1 MARSTPVRAERGT
14 PPSTRKTSPTPPLT
28 ATIVLARWRLRNTW
42 GMLLV
47 TGMGM
52 IAAVM
57 LVCAVP
63 LYSQLSTTAGLH
75 GVFTAMP
82 DSPIIRV
89 HAALQGLSISGVRDV
104 RSQIEPLP
112 QQELAKYLA
121 RGNQFSLQSRGF
133 SMLAPKPKNAVDTI
147 ALLGDEMAQAS
158 PHMKLLAGRLPLMQ
172 SANLEAAITSLTAHS
187 LNVHVGSVI
196 SLKFEAYT
204 TYKNDPSNTNEIVIE
219 TSLPLHIVGIYA
231 SALSNDSFWH
241 GAALDPIVQAQ
252 KSVNLTSYTALVS
265 NEALLAAVVNTVP
278 AAQKNVASGVVFS
291 SLISDAYWYYRL
303 DARTLTIANE
313 NDLQTSLAT
322 MQGRIADN
330 YGKIQSSPP
339 YPYIQNADISG
350 PVFSTYEGPGT
361 LELFRN
367 RVDVALIPVTILM
380 IEAVALILFFIS
392 MMAELLV
399 ERQADAIAVLRS
411 RGASRRQVFGSFFTQ
426 SFGLGLIAF
435 LVGPL
440 LALLAVYLLVRG
452 ILGDMG
458 QAALSTVN
466 NDLMGTFLLLI
477 TYAAIAVA
485 VALLAMSIATYR
497 AVGFDVLAM
506 RREAAR
512 SSARSLWQRF
522 NLDLVA
528 VVVALV
534 GYGISLYLNS
544 IPGLD
549 AQTRV
554 LVQAPLTLIAPTFL
568 LLAGIFILLRI
579 FPYLLRLGATL
590 ATRGRGA
597 SAVLALGQMS
607 RAPRQSVRMAL
618 LLALATAFAIFSLI
632 FTASQAQRIRDV
644 AAYQVGADFSGSIP
658 DAVTAQDVAHD
669 RAALKSIRGVT
680 SVTLGYTRHANTV
693 GQDVLPVEIR
703 AVDADTFAQRATW
716 SDSAAP
722 LAPLMQQLS
731 AQRVSASTQRFKEQ
745 ASINVP
751 AVVDA
756 LTWKRLGLSVGTQF
770 SLEAS
775 PASNSSDG
783 IITFVALAE
792 VQHIP
797 TINDSTEAGDS
808 NGSPLPGGV
817 IVDFR
822 SYQVAYQ
829 LVSKQLLPINYVW
842 LRTSDDAALVAN
854 VRNALTRNTPQ
865 VSPLLDRR
873 AIITALS
880 SDPLTLDLIGE
891 LALGA
896 STALLLALLGNLLAS
911 WLNARNRVTNFAV
924 LRALGTSPRQV
935 ANVLTWE
942 QGIIYI
948 TALVLGV
955 LFGAL
960 LALTVIPSLVFTS
973 VPASGATSGAS
984 NGEFYAL
991 QHILPVQ
998 IVVPPSLIIA
1008 LVVLVVI
1015 CIVTLG
1021 MMVRVVTQPALSQA
1035 LRLNED

>member
-1 MARSTPVRAERGT
+1 MV
-14 PPSTRKTSPTPPLT
+14 
-28 ATIVLARWRLRNTW
+28 
-42 GMLLV
+42 
-47 TGMGM
+47 
-52 IAAVM
+52 AAVM

-63 LYSQLSTTAGLH
+63 LYSQLATTAGLH
-75 GVFTAMP
+75 GVFTATP

-89 HAALQGLSISGVRDV
+89 HASLQGLSIPGVRAV

-112 QQELAKYLA
+112 QQALAQYLGA
-121 RGNQFSLQSRGF
+121 GNQFSLQSQGF
-133 SMLAPKPKNAVDTI
+133 QMLAPKPKNAVDTI
-147 ALLGDEMAQAS
+147 ALLGDEIAQAS
-158 PHMKLLAGRLPLMQ
+158 PHTKLLDGRLPLTQ
-172 SANLEAAITSLTAHS
+172 SANLEAAITLLTARS
-187 LNVHVGSVI
+187 LNVHIGSVI
-196 SLKFEAYT
+196 SLKFAAYT
-204 TYKNDPSNTNEIVIE
+204 TYKNDASNTNEIVIE
-219 TSLPLHIVGIYA
+219 TSLPLHVVGIYA
-231 SALSNDSFWH
+231 PALSNDNFWH
-241 GAALDPIVQAQ
+241 GATLDPVVQVQ
-252 KSVNLTSYTALVS
+252 KPVSLTRYTALVS
-265 NEALLAAVVNTVP
+265 NEALLAAVVQTVP

-291 SLISDAYWYYRL
+291 SLISDVFWYYHL
-303 DARTLTIANE
+303 DARTLTIAHE
-313 NDLQTSLAT
+313 DDLQNSLAT
-322 MQGRIADN
+322 IQGRIAEN

-339 YPYIQNADISG
+339 YPYIQSADVSG
-350 PVFSTYEGPGT
+350 PVFSTYEGPGS
-361 LELFRN
+361 LERFRN

-411 RGASRRQVFGSFFTQ
+411 RGASRRLVFGSFFTQ
-426 SFGLGLIAF
+426 SLGLGLIAF

-440 LALLAVYLLVRG
+440 LALLAVYLLVLS

-458 QAALSTVN
+458 QSALNTVH
-466 NDLMGTFLLLI
+466 NDPLGTFLLLI

-485 VALLAMSIATYR
+485 FALLAMSIATYR

-506 RREAAR
+506 RREVAR
-512 SSARSLWQRF
+512 SSARTLWQRF

-528 VVVALV
+528 VVVALA
-534 GYGISLYLNS
+534 GYGISLYLNN

-568 LLAGIFILLRI
+568 LLAGILLLLRI
-579 FPYLLRLGATL
+579 FPSLLRLGATL

-618 LLALATAFAIFSLI
+618 LLALASAFAIFSLL
-632 FTASQAQRIRDV
+632 FTASQTQRIRDV
-644 AAYQVGADFSGSIP
+644 ASYQAGADFSGSIP

-669 RAALKSIRGVT
+669 RTALKSIRGVT

-693 GQDVLPVEIR
+693 GQSVLPVEIR
-703 AVDADTFAQRATW
+703 AVDADTFAQSATW
-716 SDSAAP
+716 SDSSAP

-731 AQRVSASTQRFKEQ
+731 AQRFRAQVGGFL
-745 ASINVP
+745 P

-775 PASNSSDG
+775 PATNSSDG
-783 IITFVALAE
+783 VITFVALAE

-797 TINDSTEAGDS
+797 TINDSVEPEDS

-822 SYQVAYQ
+822 SYQVAYKQ
-829 LVSKQLLPINYVW
+829 ASKQPLPINYVW
-842 LRTSDDAALVAN
+842 LRTSDDDTLVAN

-873 AIITALS
+873 SLVAALS

-911 WLNARNRVTNFAV
+911 WLSARNRVTNFAV

-942 QGIIYI
+942 QGITYV

-960 LALTVIPSLVFTS
+960 LALTVIPSLIFTS
-973 VPASGATSGAS
+973 VPTSGATSGAS

-998 IVVPPSLIIA
+998 IIVPPSLIIA

-1015 CIVTLG
+1015 CVVTLG